1 MTVMKNNKY
10 IYFFLIIVG
19 VILFSPMNIYAK
31 AVKCSYSSDDA
42 LTVYETVIYDDNTQ
56 KRDTSRLK
64 KFKGKSTRI
73 LVITE
78 KIFGANKEEFEDG
91 YKDLKKEVAT
101 KSEDVK
107 CPNYALIYKDWS
119 FHVFGFFS
127 KSDLDKKVQEIKKK
141 NYVITHSVGSS
152 EYAAEHNSGNNTTTI
167 TEDSNSIKD
176 NSCKKILGKTSDSNS
191 VAYLLQLLF
200 NYIKVLGPILVIVFS
215 SIDFTKTILSSDEK
229 AMKSSQKKLG
239 IRLLCAV
246 GLYFLPT
253 LVTLM
258 INLVFGTSGNQVCG
272 IK

>member
-1 MTVMKNNKY
+1 MTVMKDNKY

-31 AVKCSYSSDDA
+31 EVRCFYSSSDA
-42 LTVYETVIYDDNTQ
+42 SSQYETTIYDDNTQ
-56 KRDTSRLK
+56 HQNTSLVTRYYGKSHNQREQFKNGRNYLK
-64 KFKGKSTRI
+64 KQVTS
-73 LVITE
+73 
-78 KIFGANKEEFEDG
+78 
-91 YKDLKKEVAT
+91 
-101 KSEDVK
+101 KSEELK
-107 CPNYALIYKDWS
+107 CPNYAVIVHNKVGWQVY
-119 FHVFGFFS
+119 GYFS
-127 KSDLDKKVQEIKKK
+127 ESDFNAKVESLKSKNKKYAVTYST
-141 NYVITHSVGSS
+141 NNS
-152 EYAAEHNSGNNTTTI
+152 EYAKNNVSNNNTSTNITKDTT
-167 TEDSNSIKD
+167 SNSKN
-176 NSCKKILGKTSDSNS
+176 NSCKKILGKTNDPNS

-200 NYIKVLGPILVIVFS
+200 NYVKVLGPILVIVFS

-229 AMKSSQKKLG
+229 AMKNSQRKLG